1 MREWARREM
10 KKKLCVAN
18 RETKERGEE
27 ERESGRARALM
38 CRRFVQEFLSIF
50 VSRTRARE
58 DTGTKVA
65 TRQKTAERKF

>member
-1 MREWARREM
+1 MSEERDE

-27 ERESGRARALM
+27 ERESGRVRALM
-38 CRRFVQEFLSIF
+38 CSRFVQEFLSIF

-65 TRQKTAERKF
+65 TRQKTAERKI